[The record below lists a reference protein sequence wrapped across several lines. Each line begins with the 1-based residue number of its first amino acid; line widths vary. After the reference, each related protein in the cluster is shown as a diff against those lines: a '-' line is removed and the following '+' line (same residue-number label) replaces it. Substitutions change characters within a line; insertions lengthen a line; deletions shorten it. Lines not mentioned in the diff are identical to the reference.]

1 MKSPELKISEHDLK
15 ILQDILKNYP
25 NKFYAY
31 GSRARGTNSKFSDL
45 DLLVMDNI
53 PLTNLLAQFEESNL
67 SIKIDIKTKD
77 SIDQSF
83 YDLIKDDL
91 VELPR
96 S

>member
-31 GSRARGTNSKFSDL
+31 GSRAKGANSKFSDL

-91 VELPR
+91 VELPK